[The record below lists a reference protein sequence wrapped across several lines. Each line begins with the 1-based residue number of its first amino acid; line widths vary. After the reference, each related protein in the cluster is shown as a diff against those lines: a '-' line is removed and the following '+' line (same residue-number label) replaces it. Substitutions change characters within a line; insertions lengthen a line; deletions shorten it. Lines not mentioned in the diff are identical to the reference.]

1 MVYLNEGNTYMPF
14 KPMPLKL
21 FLSYINFA
29 GWKLEKGSIDH
40 NLYDSEND
48 FACSIKITHGK
59 NTKSNEIP
67 AISVKKTEREF
78 KKGS

>member
-1 MVYLNEGNTYMPF
+1 MPF

-21 FLSYINFA
+21 FLSYINSA

-40 NLYDSEND
+40 NLCDDNND

-67 AISVKKTEREF
+67 AISVKKAEREF
-78 KKGS
+78 KKRGLVWPPKKK